1 MHFYE
6 FQVSSWITRN
16 PRFGTRYSVK
26 CVQNTHVR
34 CCTFFS
40 KFETFL
46 RVSNFDYRVPS
57 TVHRVPSTESRVS
70 GDLRRDSELV
80 KMHIILHLC
89 CLNLR
94 LEARKTGSSFEF
106 RVSSLESRVS
116 VLGTRH
122 SVFGDL
128 INGLAEVTFIQTN
141 HIYIYH

>member
-1 MHFYE
+1 MHIFLEIRNILMSFE
-6 FQVSSWITRN
+6 FRLPSTE
-16 PRFGTRYSVK
+16 
-26 CVQNTHVR
+26 C
-34 CCTFFS
+34 
-40 KFETFL
+40 
-46 RVSNFDYRVPS
+46 RVPS

-80 KMHIILHLC
+80 KMHIILHLY

-94 LEARKTGSSFEF
+94 LEARKTGLSFEF

-122 SVFGDL
+122 SVFGDS

-141 HIYIYH
+141 RIYIYH

>member
-6 FQVSSWITRN
+6 FRVSSQITRN
-16 PRFGTRYSVK
+16 PKFGTRYLVK
-26 CVQNTHVR
+26 CVQPETQDLVFGEM
-34 CCTFFS
+34 CTKYTCKMLHIFLEIRNILTS
-40 KFETFL
+40 FEFRLPSTECQ
-46 RVSNFDYRVPS
+46 VPS

-106 RVSSLESRVS
+106 RVSSLES
-116 VLGTRH
+116 
-122 SVFGDL
+122 
-128 INGLAEVTFIQTN
+128 
-141 HIYIYH
+141 